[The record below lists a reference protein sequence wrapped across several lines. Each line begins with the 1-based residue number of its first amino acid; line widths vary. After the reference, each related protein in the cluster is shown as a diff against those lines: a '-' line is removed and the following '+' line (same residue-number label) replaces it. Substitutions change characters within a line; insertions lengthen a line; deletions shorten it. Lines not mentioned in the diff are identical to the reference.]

1 MKRHLFGMSIVY
13 QMEWIDWHKNS
24 SHALAHKC
32 WGRREMRLP
41 NRKKIEIWCPYD
53 SCAYQFTCSYQVR
66 WKSVKG
72 QWSWT
77 SWRNAM
83 HHIPDKKYQPSEPFW
98 CQLLEPL
105 EPFCQTFFRV
115 ILSPLTIQST
125 CRISLQR
132 SQRYTQKHLHP
143 SITTITLSVSCWQQE
158 MPSMTRSQLKIR
170 QLGSVTSL
178 HRHYLNTNNNDIYI
192 DNALWKVTNSTQA
205 KMLRKSTT
213 VSISMGHS
221 INRHF
226 EPHLCDWYRV
236 LWYCWLGDRKGTWP
250 TKRLLQQS
258 QLFLPSIVCLKTTS
272 TLYPPHLWHYGP
284 IVIILADMY
293 YRKFITEGWK
303 ITLPNMVC
311 IVALPRKIFKC

>member
-83 HHIPDKKYQPSEPFW
+83 HHIPDKKNISPQSLSDASCWSHYSHSAKHSSELF
-98 CQLLEPL
+98 
-105 EPFCQTFFRV
+105 
-115 ILSPLTIQST
+115 SPHSLST

-178 HRHYLNTNNNDIYI
+178 HRHYLNTNNNNIYI

-226 EPHLCDWYRV
+226 EPHLCDWYSA
-236 LWYCWLGDRKGTWP
+236 LILLTGWQKGH
-250 TKRLLQQS
+250 LAH
-258 QLFLPSIVCLKTTS
+258 KT
-272 TLYPPHLWHYGP
+272 PAAAIP
-284 IVIILADMY
+284 IVSPFDSVPQNNFHFVSALSLALWTY
-293 YRKFITEGWK
+293 CHNFSRHVLQEIYNRGVKNYPT
-303 ITLPNMVC
+303 
-311 IVALPRKIFKC
+311 